1 MLPLR
6 RLGFVFSFVLFG
18 FVFSTAGLGREK
30 WTEFNIGPFYV
41 DTQGDDGAARNDLA
55 HLEQVRWILGGLLE
69 SRDLPSLWPIRVLLS
84 KSEKTN
90 PIGFVLQQGQW
101 ILVCP
106 PDSRLPLVQVAR
118 ILLDANTQRLPDEVE
133 RGLPELFSTIE
144 AHGARVSWGGA
155 PAHSDLA
162 WARMQLFATKFEYS
176 LSFHIFLAAL
186 RSGTD
191 MRAAV
196 RNAFAK
202 DPAELEREAAANL
215 AAGHWQPVQVSGRP
229 LDPKRD
235 FGEHSLDAA
244 SAAVYLANTNFES
257 SPDAAKSAYKEA
269 VAAGPPAA
277 ALGYQGLAALAERN
291 KENPKPF
298 YDKAIQAGTGSA
310 LVYVGAAE
318 GLDAAQALP
327 LLKRAEQLNPL
338 WAEPVFQQAEV
349 TNNAAE
355 KLSLLKKA
363 TQLDPRGTRYWVA
376 LAEYQTSLGQAAA
389 AQSSW
394 VRAED
399 SAPTSAERDRLHQQ
413 RLDSEQDR
421 LDAEARAA
429 KRERDAAKEAD
440 EHAQQA
446 EAARI
451 RAAEERANAG
461 RDEPAENVLKW
472 SDVVP
477 QRNLTGRLINVECL
491 GANARLEIKDK
502 QGASIRLLLKNVS
515 ESGLACGTQKP
526 SRAVSISYAAQPDD
540 RFQTAGLVTSLKL
553 Q

>member
-18 FVFSTAGLGREK
+18 FVFSTPALGREK
-30 WTEFNIGPFYV
+30 WTEFNIGPFYI
-41 DTQGDDGAARNDLA
+41 DTQGDDAAARNDLA
-55 HLEQVRWILGGLLE
+55 QLEQVRWVLGGLLE
-69 SRDLPSLWPIRVLLS
+69 SKDLPSLWPIRVLLS

-106 PDSRLPLVQVAR
+106 PDARLPLDQVAR
-118 ILLDANTQRLPDEVE
+118 ILLDENTQRLPDEVE
-133 RGLPELFSTIE
+133 RGLPELFSTLE
-144 AHGARVSWGGA
+144 AHGARVSWGGS

-191 MRAAV
+191 MRAAE
-196 RNAFAK
+196 RNAFGK
-202 DPAELEREAAANL
+202 DPAELEKEVASNL
-215 AAGHWQPVQVSGRP
+215 AAGHWQPAQVSGRP

-235 FGEHSLDAA
+235 FGEHSLDGA
-244 SAAVYLANTNFES
+244 SAAVYLANANFGNNPE
-257 SPDAAKSAYKEA
+257 AAETAYKEA

-277 ALGYQGLAALAERN
+277 ALGYQGLAALAEHN

-298 YDKAIQAGTGSA
+298 YDKAIQAGSHSA
-310 LVYVGAAE
+310 LVYVAAAD
-318 GLDAAQALP
+318 GLDAAQAVP

-338 WAEPVFQQAEV
+338 WAEPIFQQAEL
-349 TNNAAE
+349 TSDASE

-376 LAEYQTSLGQAAA
+376 LADYQTSLGQAAA

-399 SAPTSAERDRLHQQ
+399 SAPTPAERDRLHQQ
-413 RLDSEQDR
+413 RLDSEQER
-421 LDAEARAA
+421 LDAEAGAA
-429 KRERDAAKEAD
+429 KRERDAVREAD
-440 EHAQQA
+440 ERAQQT

-451 RAAEERANAG
+451 RAAEQRANAG
-461 RDEPAENVLKW
+461 KDDVSENVLKW

-477 QRNLTGRLINVECL
+477 QRKVTGRLVNVECL
-491 GANARLEIKDK
+491 GANARVEIKDR
-502 QGASIRLLLKNVS
+502 QGTSIRLLLKNVS

-526 SRAVSISYAAQPDD
+526 GRTVSISYAAQPDD
-540 RFQTAGLVTSLKL
+540 RFQTAGLITSLKL